1 MPKNK
6 NAPLRKDFTYCKWV
20 TKGSVTGPKTLSDLD
35 DILCQI
41 LSNIVQKNENVV
53 FKFLRESNNRSPQQ
67 LRFDGTLGSSG
78 P

>member
-35 DILCQI
+35 DVL
-41 LSNIVQKNENVV
+41 LSNIVQKNGNI
-53 FKFLRESNNRSPQQ
+53 
-67 LRFDGTLGSSG
+67 
-78 P
+78 

>member
-35 DILCQI
+35 DVL
-41 LSNIVQKNENVV
+41 LSNIVQKTET
-53 FKFLRESNNRSPQQ
+53 
-67 LRFDGTLGSSG
+67 FDLIFMRIECALFPGHC
-78 P
+78 

>member
-6 NAPLRKDFTYCKWV
+6 SAPLRKDFTYCKWV

-41 LSNIVQKNENVV
+41 LSNIVQKNGNI
-53 FKFLRESNNRSPQQ
+53 
-67 LRFDGTLGSSG
+67 
-78 P
+78 

>member
-35 DILCQI
+35 DVLCQI
-41 LSNIVQKNENVV
+41 LSNIVQKTKMLCLN
-53 FKFLRESNNRSPQQ
+53 F
-67 LRFDGTLGSSG
+67 
-78 P
+78 